1 MKDTQLTLRL
11 PRELQ
16 RVLARHARA
25 RGVPKSQLVREA
37 LQAYLAQGPEAGVD
51 SLWQRVT
58 PLVGSLAL
66 DAAAIERD
74 SIAARLRAHN
84 WRE

>member
-1 MKDTQLTLRL
+1 MKDDQVTLRL
-11 PRELQ
+11 PRELA
-16 RVLARHARA
+16 RSLARTARA

-37 LQAYLAQGPEAGVD
+37 LQAYLVTETAAEGEA
-51 SLWQRVT
+51 WARVA

-66 DAAAIERD
+66 DPTAVEREAL
-74 SIAARLRAHN
+74 SRQMRSHN